1 MLFPV
6 HVKTDI
12 VLDNKIIIIQKDKLW
27 YLLLLQFLV
36 AQIFGYLLL
45 HKVLFHTLLMQ
56 SGLGF

>member
-6 HVKTDI
+6 YVKTDI

-36 AQIFGYLLL
+36 AQISGYLLL